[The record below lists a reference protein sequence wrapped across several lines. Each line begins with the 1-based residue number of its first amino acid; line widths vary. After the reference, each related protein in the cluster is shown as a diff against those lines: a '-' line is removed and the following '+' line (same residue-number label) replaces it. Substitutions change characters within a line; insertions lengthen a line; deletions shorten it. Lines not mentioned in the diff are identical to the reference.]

1 MRAWTAVAR
10 ALAGLVSAAS
20 VVLWATSSG
29 ADEAPVDP
37 HAHHHQM
44 MQAPPPVARSTVNY
58 QIPDIA
64 LVRSDGTRVNF
75 AHELDDGRPV
85 LLDFIYT
92 TCTTICP
99 VMSQTFAEVQKRL
112 GSDAAK
118 VKMVSVSIDPEEDT
132 PARLTEYAKRYG
144 AGLQWSFYTGTV
156 EGSVAAQRAFD
167 AYRGDKMNHAPVVFY
182 RGEAGKPWVRL
193 DGFATPDVVLGEL
206 HIRVAQK

>member
-44 MQAPPPVARSTVNY
+44 MQAPPPVARRTASYVA
-58 QIPDIA
+58 PDVT
-64 LVRSDGTRVNF
+64 LVRSDGARVNF

-92 TCTTICP
+92 TCTTVCP

-112 GSDAAK
+112 GPEAAR
-118 VKMVSVSIDPEEDT
+118 VKMVSVSIDPEQDT
-132 PARLTEYAKRYG
+132 PARLAQYARRYE
-144 AGLQWSFYTGTV
+144 AGPQWSFYTGAIDADV
-156 EGSVAAQRAFD
+156 RVQRAFD
-167 AYRGDKMNHAPVVFY
+167 VYRGEKMNHTPATLYRPAP
-182 RGEAGKPWVRL
+182 GQPWVRL
-193 DGFATPDVVLGEL
+193 DGFVTPDAVLVEL
-206 HIRVAQK
+206 RTQTADR